1 MRPEVLAIIKDF
13 QPYSFGDRPG
23 HVNLLSALKSLSN
36 ADKHYQLSVIPMG
49 LEDPERT
56 IWLNGTP
63 IVQNSSGMAK
73 DGTVLYRSPFPV
85 RIEIKGTPV
94 VLIRVG
100 GPDRAEIRIAALTDM
115 LLFVRGL
122 LVGTLSPYLEAIART
137 RTAGRQ
143 HLGGSL
149 DRGTPGG
156 RHPRTLGGRGS
167 GLAQAALSV
176 R

>member
-1 MRPEVLAIIKDF
+1 MFAKSGSRKYVERNAAGRRVWHEYTDGVRPEVLAIVKEF

-23 HVNLLSALKSLSN
+23 HVNLLSCLNSLSN
-36 ADKHYQLSVIPMG
+36 ADKHRQLSVIPMG

-85 RIEIKGTPV
+85 GIEIEGTPV

-115 LLFVRGL
+115 LLFVRGV
-122 LVGTLSPYLEAIART
+122 LVGTLSPYLR
-137 RTAGRQ
+137 
-143 HLGGSL
+143 
-149 DRGTPGG
+149 
-156 RHPRTLGGRGS
+156 
-167 GLAQAALSV
+167 
-176 R
+176 